1 MECGVKNLD
10 IGKVANVN
18 GMMWLEK
25 WADSPTG

>member
-1 MECGVKNLD
+1 MECGVNLD

-25 WADSPTG
+25 WADRPTG